1 MALPASEIQYEQAHI
16 TDNATNSIL
25 AASVICFVVA
35 GSAVSL
41 RLISRRLKQLSLG
54 VDDYL
59 AIVAM
64 VRLNA

>member
-1 MALPASEIQYEQAHI
+1 MESAASEFRCEQVHI
-16 TDNATNSIL
+16 TDDATKLII
-25 AASVICFVVA
+25 AANVVCAMVA

-54 VDDYL
+54 IDDYM

-64 VRLNA
+64 VRFDA